1 MRLVKSR
8 FSGTRKVS
16 KTKKTGCLAGLHF
29 FAQCFDCVKYLG
41 FRFAGVKK
49 AVMIN
54 QRCDTVLSSRIT
66 LNATGSRLLATH
78 HTLKVELAV
87 TAAGKSAGSRVV
99 TFKSLSKANRKK

>member
-66 LNATGSRLLATH
+66 LNADDFSRAIYANALRHGDLRRQCEGKFDRGFACE
-78 HTLKVELAV
+78 TLVV
-87 TAAGKSAGSRVV
+87 GKN
-99 TFKSLSKANRKK
+99 K